1 LPRPA
6 LAKEAYIY
14 GFSPVDNY
22 RVRYAYFVAGKSQ
35 EFKAPGN
42 RLANVLRV
50 YTPENKAVQT
60 HGVLARGKGSLET
73 APATCQGHPQACLE
87 ACLRVWVRRDGRAFS
102 LLYDPGSH

>member
-22 RVRYAYFVAGKSQ
+22 RVRYAYFAAGKSK

-50 YTPENKAVQT
+50 YTPENKACRPD
-60 HGVLARGKGSLET
+60 GVLARGKGGPRDRSRDLPGPSSSLFGSLF
-73 APATCQGHPQACLE
+73 AGVGAA
-87 ACLRVWVRRDGRAFS
+87 RRKGV
-102 LLYDPGSH
+102 